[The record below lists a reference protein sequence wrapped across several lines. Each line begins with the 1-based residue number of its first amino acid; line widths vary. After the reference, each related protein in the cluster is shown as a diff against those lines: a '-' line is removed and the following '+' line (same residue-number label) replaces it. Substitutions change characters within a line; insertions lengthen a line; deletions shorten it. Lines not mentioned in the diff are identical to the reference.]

1 MASRN
6 FWRGFT
12 AGAVSGAAAGAA
24 SLIAWKL
31 VGRVRNGRILRFEK
45 SVQIGRPVGEVYEAW
60 TRLDQLPR
68 FVDFIESVE
77 PRGERSHWTVNIGGR
92 RIEWDAEITQ
102 RMPNQAIGWKSLN
115 GPKHTGRVDF
125 SPLGSDTLIHVTMNY
140 CPPAQLGRLFSPLT
154 NPIEHYIDE
163 AFRGFKAALEG
174 KGQDTASSGRLP
186 MSGVT
191 GMPAANQQRATGTYG
206 QTMQQSDLDR
216 HTQTG
221 RFGGPE
227 SAVEYTRPPEAK
239 S

>member
-1 MASRN
+1 MASRR

-12 AGAVSGAAAGAA
+12 AGAVSGAAAGAV
-24 SLIAWKL
+24 SLAAWRL
-31 VGRVRNGRILRFEK
+31 AGHMRNGRVLRLEK
-45 SVQIGRPVGEVYEAW
+45 SLQIGQPVSEVFETWA
-60 TRLDQLPR
+60 RLEQLPQ
-68 FVDFIESVE
+68 FIDFIESIEVH
-77 PRGERSHWTVNIGGR
+77 GKRSHWAVNLAGR
-92 RIEWDAEITQ
+92 HIEWDAEITQ
-102 RMPNQAIGWKSLN
+102 HIPEQAIGWKSVS

-125 SPLGSDTLIHVTMNY
+125 SPLGHDTLLHVTMNY
-140 CPPAQLGRLFSPLT
+140 CPPAQMARLFAPLT

-163 AFRGFKAALEG
+163 AFRKFKAALEG

-186 MSGVT
+186 ISGVT
-191 GMPAANQQRATGTYG
+191 GAPAHQQRATGTYG
-206 QTMQQSDLDR
+206 QTMQESDLDL